1 MAIFEPLIDCFFYIV
16 LVSMLRF
23 ICFVVF
29 ATCAT
34 FHTSYSVTCPLAVD
48 RRFTKAGLQ
57 LHNQNKLLESLE
69 CFEMALSDN
78 QIPITFQNLAT
89 VHMSLG
95 NWNVAEKTI
104 EKGLQIFPKSTELHQ
119 TYITL
124 FFTQK
129 RYFEALK
136 TARNWV
142 TLSDTLEPNIYLAST
157 LFEIGNKVESLFY
170 YKKALDINPNH
181 VPSLINSAV
190 IYNANGEHSKA
201 LSLATKG
208 VKIDP
213 NLLEGHVVIGAA
225 AISIGQYKAAIVSL
239 QNALKINPD
248 HSQSKCKLI
257 NARRHLCDWKYYED
271 DVNDLARILK
281 IESADKQIISAENRH
296 QCNSPG
302 NLLFFD
308 LPIQL
313 LRETAYINSQKFVIS
328 LAEQRKLTAKHRS
341 MSQSNRLVFS
351 SLRIGFV
358 SFNFNN
364 HPASHILAPLFRYL
378 SDQKDTLVFA
388 YSLNPIH
395 DAWTKHIHSS
405 VNFFRNISSLDIP
418 SILETILHDDI
429 DILVDLMGYTV
440 GGRMEIFACRPAPIQ
455 ISYLGY
461 PGSYGNTGVVDYTV
475 CDAEACQ
482 LSQANREFSEKLVLL
497 PSPYFPAPLYQITE
511 PTLEEVL
518 SQRHKLQIPPGKFVY
533 CCLSKLSKISPK
545 IFHIWAEILRE
556 TPNAILWLISRP
568 IESVEF
574 IQNTTDALGLT
585 NQILISS
592 PLSRPDYLKYAPNIC
607 DLFLDTSPYNAHTV
621 AAEMLSRG
629 LPVLTKR
636 GDSLAGRVAASLLRS
651 INRTELVANTFFE
664 YKKFAINFYTNF
676 SSLIE
681 TKKFILEEIE
691 MKKSNL
697 FNLQKFGKSFL
708 FGMKSVWLN
717 YLSGK
722 ALKHFTIY

>member
-1 MAIFEPLIDCFFYIV
+1 MVKIV
-16 LVSMLRF
+16 YF
-23 ICFVVF
+23 IVF

-34 FHTSYSVTCPLAVD
+34 FHTSYSAMCPLAVD
-48 RRFTKAGLQ
+48 RRYTKAGLQ
-57 LHNQNKLLESLE
+57 LHNQNKILESLE

-78 QIPITFQNLAT
+78 QTPITFQNLAT
-89 VHMSLG
+89 IHISLG
-95 NWNVAEKTI
+95 NWYAAEETI
-104 EKGLQIFPKSTELHQ
+104 GKGLQIFPKSTELHQ

-170 YKKALDINPNH
+170 YEKALKINPNH

-208 VKIDP
+208 VMIDP
-213 NLLEGHVVIGAA
+213 NLLEGHVVLGAA

-239 QNALKINPD
+239 QSALKINPD

-257 NARRHLCDWKYYED
+257 NARRHLCDWEYYED

-281 IESADKQIISAENRH
+281 IESANKEIISAENRQ

-308 LPIQL
+308 LPIEL
-313 LRETAYINSQKFVIS
+313 LRETAFINSHKLVIS
-328 LAEQRKLTAKHRS
+328 LAEQRKLTAEHRK
-341 MSQSNRLVFS
+341 MSQSNRRVFS
-351 SLRIGFV
+351 GFRIGFV

-378 SDQKDTLVFA
+378 SDQNDTLVFA
-388 YSLNPIH
+388 YSLNPIY
-395 DAWTKHIHSS
+395 DAWTTNIHNS
-405 VNFFRNISSLDIP
+405 VNFFRNISSLDLP
-418 SILETILHDDI
+418 SILETILHDEI

-440 GGRMEIFACRPAPIQ
+440 GARMEIFACRPAPIQ

-461 PGSYGNTGVVDYTV
+461 PGSYGDTDVVDYTV
-475 CDAEACQ
+475 CDVVACQ
-482 LSQANREFSEKLVLL
+482 LSQATREFTEKLILL
-497 PSPYFPAPLYQITE
+497 PAPYFPAPLYQITE
-511 PTLEEVL
+511 PTQQEV
-518 SQRHKLQIPPGKFVY
+518 SNQRHKLQIPPGKFVY

-545 IFHIWAEILRE
+545 IFHIWADILRKA
-556 TPNAILWLISRP
+556 PNAILWLISRP

-574 IQNTTDALGLT
+574 IQNITDALGLT
-585 NQILISS
+585 NQILILS
-592 PLSRPDYLKYAPNIC
+592 PLSRPDYLKFAPNIC

-636 GDSLAGRVAASLLRS
+636 GDSLAGRVGTSLLRS
-651 INRTELVANTFFE
+651 INRTELIAKTFFE
-664 YKKFAINFYTNF
+664 YKEFAINFYEN
-676 SSLIE
+676 SSFLIE
-681 TKKFILEEIE
+681 TKKFILEETK
-691 MKKSNL
+691 MKNSNL
-697 FNLQKFGKSFL
+697 FNFQKFGKSFL
-708 FGMKSVWLN
+708 LSLRSVWLN
-717 YLSGK
+717 YLNGK
-722 ALKHFTIY
+722 EPKHLTFD